1 MKKLIIALSVY
12 IFVIAL
18 GFVGGYAYC
27 QMLYLERAKEVLKQ
41 DKTTFE
47 VQDIEIIIFGE
58 TQL

>member
-12 IFVIAL
+12 LFIIAL
-18 GFVGGYAYC
+18 GFCGGYAYC
-27 QMLYLERAKEVLKQ
+27 KMQYLYRAKEVLKQ
-41 DKTTFE
+41 NKTTFE